1 MRTLPILIAV
11 LAVASAGCASQGG
24 GALPTCDGKH
34 LRPANLHGSVLD
46 AAAPAPSATRDVD
59 PIGAH
64 ASCGQ

>member
-11 LAVASAGCASQGG
+11 HVVVLAGCANPGR
-24 GALPTCDGKH
+24 ALPTCDGKH

-46 AAAPAPSATRDVD
+46 LAPLASSTAGPAD
-59 PIGAH
+59 PTGVH